1 MINSVGSK
9 RGAINEL
16 VVTNYSTAKVEKPIL
31 TQIHDL

>member
-16 VVTNYSTAKVEKPIL
+16 VVTNYSTSNKIETPL
-31 TQIHDL
+31 LS